1 MGTLRL
7 QPARVGAFTSKAVSN
22 VWSVFDVQLAIY
34 TLALTVIGLL
44 LAYTNSADAP
54 LASGS
59 VFSRALMW
67 LALGIMAFT
76 VACAIDYR
84 WFRSFALPIYFVNLG
99 LLMVTLA
106 IGSGVGG
113 SSRWVS
119 IAGMQFQFSELAKIL
134 MAIVIAKYIASRRDK
149 LGNLWSI
156 LGAGLIAGP
165 PLALVLMQ
173 PDLGSSL
180 VFGAIVF
187 GALFICGASVRWLTV
202 SIAIGVAAVP
212 LVWNN
217 VLQPYQRLRL
227 ISILNPSSDAT
238 GSSLYQVTQ
247 SQIAIGSGGLFGKG
261 LTNAVVSDRYL
272 PVNTT
277 DFAYASLGE
286 QLGFLGSVLVL
297 VLFGL
302 LIWRVLLIGWRSRD
316 PFGLAFAAGIASMLL
331 FQLLV
336 NVGMVIGLMPVT
348 GIPLPFITHG
358 GSSLISIAF
367 ALGLLQSINMRQDRP
382 SW

>member
-22 VWSVFDVQLAIY
+22 LWSVFDVQLAFY
-34 TLALTVIGLL
+34 ALGLTVIGLL
-44 LAYTNSADAP
+44 LAYTNSAAAP

-59 VFSRALMW
+59 VFGRALMW

-76 VACAIDYR
+76 LAASIDYR
-84 WFRSFALPIYFVNLG
+84 WFRSFAWPIYFVNIG
-99 LLMVTLA
+99 LLGVTLA

-113 SSRWVS
+113 ASRWVS
-119 IAGMQFQFSELAKIL
+119 IMGLQFQFSELAKIV
-134 MAIVIAKYIASRRDK
+134 MAIVIARFLTSRGERV
-149 LGNLWSI
+149 GNLWTI
-156 LGAGLIAGP
+156 LGAGLIVAP
-165 PLALVLMQ
+165 PLALVLIQ

-187 GALFICGASVRWLTV
+187 GALFVSGASIRWLAV
-202 SIAIGVAAVP
+202 VVVAGLASIP
-212 LVWNN
+212 FVWNN
-217 VLQPYQRLRL
+217 VLADYQRLRL
-227 ISILNPSSDAT
+227 IRLLDPSSDT
-238 GSSLYQVTQ
+238 QGSLYQVTQ
-247 SQIAIGSGGLFGKG
+247 SQIAVGSGGLFGKG
-261 LTNAVVSDRYL
+261 LTNGAISDRYL

-286 QLGFLGSVLVL
+286 QLGFLGSILVL
-297 VLFGL
+297 VLFGA
-302 LIWRVLLIGWRSRD
+302 LIWRVLLIGWRSKD

-331 FQLLV
+331 FQVLV

-358 GSSLISIAF
+358 GASLISIAF
-367 ALGLLQSINMRQDRP
+367 ALGVLQSINMRQDRP
-382 SW
+382 NW

>member
-7 QPARVGAFTSKAVSN
+7 QPARIGAFTSKTVSN
-22 VWSVFDVQLAIY
+22 VWSVFDVQMAFY
-34 TLALTVIGLL
+34 ALALTVIGLI
-44 LAYTNSADAP
+44 LAYTSSADAP

-67 LALGIMAFT
+67 LALGIVAFT
-76 VACAIDYR
+76 VATSIDYH
-84 WFRSFALPIYFVNLG
+84 WFRSFAVPIYFANIG
-99 LLMVTLA
+99 LLLVTLA

-134 MAIVIAKYIASRRDK
+134 MTIVIARFLTSRGDK
-149 LGNLWSI
+149 VGNVWTI
-156 LGAGLIAGP
+156 VGAGLICGP
-165 PLALVLMQ
+165 ALALVLMQ

-187 GALFICGASVRWLTV
+187 GALFVTGASVRWLAV
-202 SIAIGVAAVP
+202 AVGIGVAMVP
-212 LVWNN
+212 YVWNN
-217 VLQPYQRLRL
+217 VLHDNQRDRL
-227 ISILNPSSDAT
+227 ISILNPASDAL
-238 GSSLYQVTQ
+238 GSKYQVVQ
-247 SQIAIGSGGLFGKG
+247 SQIAVGSGGFFGKG
-261 LTNAVVSDRYL
+261 LTNGVISDRYL

-286 QLGFLGSVLVL
+286 QLGFLGSILVL
-297 VLFGL
+297 VLFGA
-302 LIWRVLLIGWRSRD
+302 LIWRVLLVGWRSKD
-316 PFGLAFAAGIASMLL
+316 PFGLTFAAGIASMLL
-331 FQLLV
+331 FQVLV

-358 GSSLISIAF
+358 GASLISIAF
-367 ALGLLQSINMRQDRP
+367 ALGILQSISMRQDRP
-382 SW
+382 AW